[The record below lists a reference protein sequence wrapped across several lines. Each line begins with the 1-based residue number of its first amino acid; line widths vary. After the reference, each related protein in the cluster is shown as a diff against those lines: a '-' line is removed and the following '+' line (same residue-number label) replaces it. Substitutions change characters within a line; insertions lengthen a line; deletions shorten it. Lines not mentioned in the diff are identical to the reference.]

1 MKNNRNNSGR
11 RIHFF
16 SYEQEIDIAVMH
28 CLLAMSYSS
37 GTSKAEI
44 IDLTLSLV
52 ALVAA
57 FSILGERQVPGIE
70 VIMISA
76 VGAGSGF
83 LLHELAHKFA
93 AQRYGYWAE
102 YRANWAGLVF
112 MVVMAFMGMIF
123 AAPGAVWF
131 GKAGTAAPLYGDEVN
146 PEQLKKEKREQLW
159 IALAGPMTN
168 IALTVLFFL
177 LLASGVV
184 SGLGFGAVKYALFIN
199 LTLAAF
205 NLLPFGPLDGAKV
218 FRASQPIWAIVA
230 VPTILVALLVYFR
243 MI

>member
-1 MKNNRNNSGR
+1 
-11 RIHFF
+11 
-16 SYEQEIDIAVMH
+16 
-28 CLLAMSYSS
+28 MSYSS
-37 GTSKAEI
+37 GISKTEV
-44 IDLTLSLV
+44 IDLSLSLV

-57 FSILGERQVPGIE
+57 FSILGERRVPGIE

-83 LLHELAHKFA
+83 LLHEMAHKFA

-102 YRANWAGLVF
+102 YRANWSGLVF
-112 MVVMAFMGMIF
+112 MVVTAFMGIIF

-131 GKAGTAAPLYGDEVN
+131 QKVGTAAPLYGDEVN

-168 IALTVLFFL
+168 IVLTVLFFL
-177 LLASGVV
+177 LLVSGVLT
-184 SGLGFGAVKYALFIN
+184 SRLGFGAAYYAIFIN

-218 FRASQPIWAIVA
+218 FSASRPIWAIVA
-230 VPTILVALLVYFR
+230 VPTILVALPVYFG

>member
-1 MKNNRNNSGR
+1 
-11 RIHFF
+11 
-16 SYEQEIDIAVMH
+16 
-28 CLLAMSYSS
+28 MSYSS
-37 GTSKAEI
+37 GISKTEI

-70 VIMISA
+70 VIMISP

-83 LLHELAHKFA
+83 LLHEMAHKFA

-112 MVVMAFMGMIF
+112 MVVTAFMGILF

-131 GKAGTAAPLYGDEVN
+131 GKAGAAAPLYGYEAS
-146 PEQLKKEKREQLW
+146 PEQLKKERREQLW

-177 LLASGVV
+177 LLASGALT
-184 SGLGFGAVKYALFIN
+184 SRLGFGAAYYAIFIN

-218 FRASQPIWAIVA
+218 FSASRPIWAIVA
-230 VPTILVALLVYFR
+230 VPTILVALPVYFG
-243 MI
+243 MV

>member
-1 MKNNRNNSGR
+1 
-11 RIHFF
+11 
-16 SYEQEIDIAVMH
+16 
-28 CLLAMSYSS
+28 MSYSS
-37 GTSKAEI
+37 GTSKSEI
-44 IDLTLSLV
+44 IDLSLSLV

-57 FSILGERQVPGIE
+57 FSILGERQVPGID
-70 VIMISA
+70 IITISA

-112 MVVMAFMGMIF
+112 MVVIAFMGIIF
-123 AAPGAVWF
+123 AAPGAVWM
-131 GKAGTAAPLYGDEVN
+131 GKAGSAAPLYGDEVN

-168 IALTVLFFL
+168 IALTILFFL
-177 LLASGVV
+177 LLVSGVIN
-184 SGLGFGAVKYALFIN
+184 SRWGFGAAYYALFIN

-218 FRASQPIWAIVA
+218 FSASRPIWAIVA
-230 VPTILVALLVYFR
+230 VPTILVALPMYFG
-243 MI
+243 MV